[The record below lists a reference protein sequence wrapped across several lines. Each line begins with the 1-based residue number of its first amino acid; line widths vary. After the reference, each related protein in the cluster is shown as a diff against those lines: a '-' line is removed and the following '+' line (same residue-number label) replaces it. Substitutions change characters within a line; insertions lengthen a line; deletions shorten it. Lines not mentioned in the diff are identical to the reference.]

1 MEHIELVGYILD
13 CKAENITS
21 VRKYLDDKGFD
32 GYYNKYDYADESLR
46 IVGDIPC
53 DNKEGCIDKFIDFL
67 ENNGM
72 CYFGTWE

>member
-1 MEHIELVGYILD
+1 MKYIELVGYILD

-46 IVGDIPC
+46 IVGDMLC
-53 DNKEGCIDKFIDFL
+53 DNKEECIDKFIDFL

-72 CYFGTWE
+72 CYFGIWE